1 MTEDRVQEH
10 TLIERLKAGDHG
22 AIDEIVEMY
31 KGPLFA
37 FIVRMVNDNTTA
49 EDIFQETWIKVIKH
63 AGKFRG
69 DAKFSTW
76 LFQIALNLCRDAMR
90 KEKRWSHVPIEDYED
105 SLYCEP
111 KTDPYR
117 IMKAQRVRKIVAG
130 LPVKMKEAVVLRY
143 FHDLNEYEISEVI
156 GCPVGTVKSRLYRAA
171 EIIRKKWEL
180 SEG

>member
-1 MTEDRVQEH
+1 MQIQSLSPAARAYFSC
-10 TLIERLKAGDHG
+10 AGST
-22 AIDEIVEMY
+22 IDDPSGTYVWNGY
-31 KGPLFA
+31 YVGS
-37 FIVRMVNDNTTA
+37 
-49 EDIFQETWIKVIKH
+49 
-63 AGKFRG
+63 G
-69 DAKFSTW
+69 
-76 LFQIALNLCRDAMR
+76 
-90 KEKRWSHVPIEDYED
+90 PIEDYED

-143 FHDLNEYEISEVI
+143 FHDLSEYEISEVI